1 MFYCHLLSKILLVNI
16 YIRERLRLMSSEK
29 IEKAKIKTPWYFSWW
44 TIFLLIFSGIITFGV
59 TSIAGF
65 SLLFGRYYYMKSEK
79 LKLQISEVE
88 NLQQEITSLKTELN
102 NLEVERNQ
110 IQVNISNSQDIFEEK
125 KTQYIKQIR
134 VEYESEGKQI
144 IDKIISDNQKK
155 ISELQKFAEERDTL
169 AAENEKLS
177 KNIKSQSTKLLK
189 LKTEFNG
196 IRNLIDL
203 FPQLFNEENL
213 PNELEL
219 LLANYNEDSIMKS
232 LVELDYHA
240 LNSKELRKQINKIK
254 KEIATL
260 LDKYKERYKTKA
272 NQAIYQLMVIGLQA
286 ELQNI
291 LYTLSY
297 AKHEEAIDNAR
308 ALIRKYLAI
317 STNGNASIAPT
328 ISKFLAEL
336 EPLFIEAVEVEY
348 QYYIKREQE
357 KEEQRLIREQMRQE
371 AAERKELEAQKKKLE
386 AEEAKFEA
394 ELQRTNE
401 LLISETNPDIITQ
414 LQSRI
419 SELEQQQN
427 NVVEQK
433 EEILKRANGKAGYV
447 YVISNL
453 GSFGKQVFKVGM
465 TRRMNPQDR
474 VDELGDASV
483 PFKFDVH
490 AMIFSDDAVGLE
502 YQLHQELSPKRLNKV
517 NLRKEFFVTTVE
529 ELQALVESIDPTA
542 EFKTTMVAQEYF
554 RSIEMDEEG
563 IMPTSSLSFESD
575 EVEVNETILN

>member
-1 MFYCHLLSKILLVNI
+1 MTKDKSGG
-16 YIRERLRLMSSEK
+16 M
-29 IEKAKIKTPWYFSWW
+29 KAKVPWYFSGWL
-44 TIFLLIFSGIITFGV
+44 IILLILTGVITFGI
-59 TSIAGF
+59 TSMIGII
-65 SLLFGRYYYMKSEK
+65 LLFGRLYYIKSEK
-79 LKLQISEVE
+79 LKSQISEAA
-88 NLQQEITSLKTELN
+88 NLQQEITSLKTELDT
-102 NLEVERNQ
+102 LDIKRKE
-110 IQVNISNSQDIFEEK
+110 IQNNISNSEVIFEESK
-125 KTQYIKQIR
+125 AQYIKQIR
-134 VEYESEGKQI
+134 SEFESEGKRI
-144 IDKIISDNQKK
+144 IEEIISDNQEK
-155 ISELQKFAEERDTL
+155 ISELQKFAEERDVL
-169 AAENEKLS
+169 AVENEKLS
-177 KNIKSQSTKLLK
+177 KNIKSQSTKLSK

-196 IRNLIDL
+196 IRNLISI
-203 FPQLFNEENL
+203 FPKLFNEQDL
-213 PNELEL
+213 PNELDL
-219 LLANYNEDSIMKS
+219 LLAGYDEESIMKS
-232 LVELDYHA
+232 LVELDYHSM
-240 LNSKELRKQINKIK
+240 NSKELRKQINKIK

-260 LDKYKERYKTKA
+260 LDRYKDRYKTKA
-272 NQAIYQLMVIGLQA
+272 NQAIYQLMVVGLQA

-297 AKHEEAIDNAR
+297 AKHEEAIGNAK

-317 STNGNASIAPT
+317 STNGNASISPT

-386 AEEAKFEA
+386 SEEAKFDV

-401 LLISETNPDIITQ
+401 LMISENNPDIIAQ

-419 SELEQQQN
+419 EELLQQQN
-427 NVVEQK
+427 NILEQK

-453 GSFGKQVFKVGM
+453 GSFGQQVFKVGM

-502 YQLHQELSPKRLNKV
+502 YQLHKELTSKRFNKV

-529 ELQALVESIDPTA
+529 ELQTLVETIDPTA
-542 EFKTTMVAQEYF
+542 EFKASMIAQEYF

-563 IMPTSSLSFESD
+563 IMPTASMSFEKN
-575 EVEVNETILN
+575 EVEVNATILS

>member
-1 MFYCHLLSKILLVNI
+1 MKSQ
-16 YIRERLRLMSSEK
+16 K
-29 IEKAKIKTPWYFSWW
+29 IEEMKIKTPWYFSWW
-44 TIFLLIFSGIITFGV
+44 TILILILTGIITFGL
-59 TSIAGF
+59 TSIIGF
-65 SLLFGRYYYMKSEK
+65 SLLFARHFYMKSEK
-79 LKLQISEVE
+79 LKLQVSEVE

-102 NLEVERNQ
+102 DLEIEHNQ
-110 IQVNISNSQDIFEEK
+110 IQINISNSLNIFEENK
-125 KTQYIKQIR
+125 ASYIEQIR
-134 VEYESEGKQI
+134 AEYETEGKRI
-144 IDKIISDNQKK
+144 IDEVILNNQKK
-155 ISELQKFAEERDTL
+155 VAELQKFAEERDDL
-169 AAENEKLS
+169 AIENEKLR
-177 KNIKSQSTKLLK
+177 KNIKSQSTKLSK
-189 LKTEFNG
+189 MKTEFNG
-196 IRNLIDL
+196 IRNLIDS
-203 FPQLFNEENL
+203 FPRLFNEENL

-219 LLANYNEDSIMKS
+219 LLANYDEESVMKS
-232 LVELDYHA
+232 LVELEYHA
-240 LNSKELRKQINKIK
+240 MNSKELRKQINKIK
-254 KEIATL
+254 KEISAL
-260 LDKYKERYKTKA
+260 LDKYKDRYKTKA

-297 AKHEEAIDNAR
+297 AKHEEAIDNAK

-328 ISKFLAEL
+328 ISKFLSEL
-336 EPLFIEAVEVEY
+336 EPLFIEAIEVEY

-371 AAERKELEAQKKKLE
+371 AAERKELEVQKKKLE
-386 AEEAKFEA
+386 AEEAKFEV

-401 LLISETNPDIITQ
+401 LLISETNPDIIAQ

-427 NVVEQK
+427 NVAEQK

-447 YVISNL
+447 YAISNL
-453 GSFGKQVFKVGM
+453 GSFGKQIFKVGM

-502 YQLHQELSPKRLNKV
+502 YQLHQELNAKRLNKV

-529 ELQALVESIDPTA
+529 ELQTLVESVDPTA
-542 EFKTTMVAQEYF
+542 EFKTTMAAHEYF

-563 IMPTSSLSFESD
+563 IIPTLSLPFESD

>member
-1 MFYCHLLSKILLVNI
+1 MVN
-16 YIRERLRLMSSEK
+16 ENAE
-29 IEKAKIKTPWYFSWW
+29 EVKIKVPWYFSWW
-44 TIFLLIFSGIITFGV
+44 LIILLILTGFATAGITSMIGV
-59 TSIAGF
+59 A
-65 SLLFGRYYYMKSEK
+65 LWFGRYYYIKSEK
-79 LKLQISEVE
+79 LKSHISEFT
-88 NLQQEITSLKTELN
+88 NLQQEISSLKTELDK
-102 NLEVERNQ
+102 LENEHSQ
-110 IQVNISNSQDIFEEK
+110 LQANISNAQNIFEES
-125 KTQYIKQIR
+125 KTHYINQIR
-134 VEYESEGKQI
+134 AEYETEGKQI

-155 ISELQKFAEERDTL
+155 IAELQQFAEERDTL
-169 AAENEKLS
+169 AIENEKLS
-177 KNIKSQSTKLLK
+177 KNIKSQSTKLSK

-203 FPQLFNEENL
+203 FPRLFNEDEL
-213 PNELEL
+213 PIELET
-219 LLANYNEDSIMKS
+219 LLANYDEESVMKS

-240 LNSKELRKQINKIK
+240 MNSKELRKQINKIK
-254 KEIATL
+254 KDIATL
-260 LDKYKERYKTKA
+260 LDKYKDRYKTKA
-272 NQAIYQLMVIGLQA
+272 NQTIYQLMVIGLQA

-291 LYTLSY
+291 LYTLTY
-297 AKHEEAIDNAR
+297 AKHEEALDNAR
-308 ALIRKYLAI
+308 GLIRKYLAI

-386 AEEAKFEA
+386 AEEAKFEV

-401 LLISETNPDIITQ
+401 LLVTETNPDLIAQ
-414 LQSRI
+414 LQLRI
-419 SELEQQQN
+419 AELEEQQHKIS
-427 NVVEQK
+427 EQK

-453 GSFGKQVFKVGM
+453 GSFGQQVFKVGM

-474 VDELGDASV
+474 IDELGDASV

-502 YQLHQELSPKRLNKV
+502 YKLHQELAAKRLNKV
-517 NLRKEFFVTTVE
+517 NLRKEFFVTDVV
-529 ELQALVESIDPTA
+529 ELQTLVETIDPTA
-542 EFKTTMVAQEYF
+542 EFKPTMVAHEYF

-563 IMPTSSLSFESD
+563 IVPIPSMSFESAEAEVD
-575 EVEVNETILN
+575 EIIVN